1 MGEVVASAATGALG
15 AVVGKLATLASD
27 EYKRLRGVPREI
39 ESLSRELDAMKAFLE
54 KMSEAE
60 EEADPRDKVWMNQVR
75 ELSYD
80 AEDSIDDFVAC
91 VAARPDG
98 FMGKIK
104 NLVSRTIEDLKRQ
117 IDEVSQRNARYRP
130 GESAASVSKKTKI
143 DRRALVIFED
153 ASKLVGVDGPKE
165 EVIQLLADD
174 GESTDSTQQQQ
185 QQPTKVVAIVGPG
198 GLGKTT
204 LANRVYEEIKED
216 FDCRA
221 FLSVSQNP
229 DIVRVMSKIFSQL
242 TGYSA
247 DANEDLPQL
256 ITKIRDFLTDGNKS
270 LLSVQVPVYPGSQGS
285 IHCGAD
291 GRLLP

>member
-256 ITKIRDFLTDGNKS
+256 ITKIRDFLTDGNKR
-270 LLSVQVPVYPGSQGS
+270 YPSTLAAKAVFIAALMVVS
-285 IHCGAD
+285 F
-291 GRLLP
+291 LE